1 MFSIQMTFGTKLGYY
16 QFQYL
21 KMLLMVYPMKQDEL
35 MFLVKVNFIKVFIH
49 SFIKTFFNQVIA
61 AMDINMKILIK
72 L

>member
-21 KMLLMVYPMKQDEL
+21 KMLLMVYLKELDEL

-49 SFIKTFFNQVIA
+49 RFIKTFFNQVVA
-61 AMDINMKILIK
+61 AMDINMKIFIQL
-72 L
+72 

>member
-35 MFLVKVNFIKVFIH
+35 MFLVKVNFVKVFIH
-49 SFIKTFFNQVIA
+49 RFIKTFFY
-61 AMDINMKILIK
+61 
-72 L
+72 

>member
-35 MFLVKVNFIKVFIH
+35 MLLVKVNFIKIFVH
-49 SFIKTFFNQVIA
+49 RFIKTFFNQVVA
-61 AMDINMKILIK
+61 PMDINMKIFIQL
-72 L
+72 

>member
-35 MFLVKVNFIKVFIH
+35 MVLVKVNFIKIFVH
-49 SFIKTFFNQVIA
+49 RFIKTFFNQVIA
-61 AMDINMKILIK
+61 AMDINMKIFIQL
-72 L
+72 